1 MRYITDR
8 KRAAGLGASKTG
20 TEHHWH
26 MMISSVAL
34 TGLVPL
40 FIFTFGHAL
49 GMSYDE
55 AHAYYQRPFPAIVAI
70 LTLLV
75 GFYHFKGGFQVMIE
89 DYTGGFTRKAAIIGM
104 TCLSYAAAAVGIFAI
119 VRIAP

>member
-1 MRYITDR
+1 MHYLTDR
-8 KRAAGLGASKTG
+8 KRAEGLGSAKAG

-26 MMISSVAL
+26 MIVTSVML

-49 GMSYDE
+49 GMEYEE
-55 AHAYYQRPFPAIVAI
+55 ATAYYQRPFPAVVAI

-75 GFYHFKGGFQVMIE
+75 GLYHFRNGIQVVIE
-89 DYTGGFTRKAAIIGM
+89 DYTGGFVRKGLILGFIGF
-104 TCLSYAAAAVGIFAI
+104 SYTLAAVGVFAI
-119 VRIAP
+119 VRIAL